1 MARYYTENITE
12 RAPKLLK
19 EGQVFIARGGCE
31 DQASPI
37 TFERVKESIPCAP
50 SKKEQIQ
57 E

>member
-31 DQASPI
+31 DQASSI
-37 TFERVKESIPCAP
+37 TFERVKESVPCAP
-50 SKKEQIQ
+50 SKEQIQ